1 MRPDKGIKVDPELAK
16 LKDEV
21 TQLNFE
27 VEKMWKVLLDMQR
40 KMGEL
45 ENLIRM
51 SRSENLIQ

>member
-1 MRPDKGIKVDPELAK
+1 MRPDKGTKVDPGLAK